1 MRKFTAI
8 FSLLLA
14 LFGATNATA
23 DVQPVTA
30 DGIKDGRVIILLAR
44 STTTNENFFGGQQAS
59 NAAYNAADN
68 NFVVVAAE
76 GEEGTFY
83 LKKQS
88 TGKYLPKAAAS
99 QGQTLTGLTD
109 NTADA
114 ALFTAIVP
122 TNITQGDLMTGYR
135 DPTQLVRFVTTLSDG
150 TTQTFLNC
158 NNSHLTPKYAAGT
171 GGFSAFCVYD
181 AAEYISDGY
190 LDNNTTPAFTY
201 VGETHT
207 SCAAEEAAAIR
218 NALNAYST
226 SYSEA
231 NYNAVAEAV
240 NSAEIRTITA
250 EFDPDRF
257 YLIEGAINGRDM
269 FITVNDN
276 LTLASTAQTQNASQ
290 IWKFEPADD
299 NKYYLSAQGL
309 YCGEAGSSSVS
320 VQEGRDVS
328 FYIVPDP
335 ANPTYFA
342 LDSEKDVLAS
352 SGDNHSHALHGANG
366 PIMGWGSFA
375 DNSKWKLKYIN
386 TYGLTVGQAGWASLN
401 LPFAVE
407 LAEGLTA
414 YYATGDNGSV
424 ISLADAG
431 KVIPANTPVIIEG
444 TAAAYQLKLLNE
456 AEALS
461 GNKFKGTL
469 LAAQPANPNA
479 TYALGLTDGEA
490 KFLKLNT
497 ESATIAANKA
507 YYEAPGDINPT
518 GILSFGTGETT
529 SIGTAVKNGN
539 ADSNVYYG
547 LDGRRVLYPSKG
559 IYVNA
564 AGEKVFIK

>member
-14 LFGATNATA
+14 LFGATNASA
-23 DVQPVTA
+23 DVQPVSA

-76 GEEGTFY
+76 GEEGAFY

-88 TGKYLPKAAAS
+88 TGKYLPKAAAT
-99 QGQTLTGLTD
+99 QNQTLTGLVE

-114 ALFTAIVP
+114 ALFTAVAP
-122 TNITQGDLMTGYR
+122 TNITQSDLMTGYR
-135 DPTQLVRFVTTLSDG
+135 DPAQLVRFVTTLSNG
-150 TTQTFLNC
+150 STQTFLNC
-158 NNSHLTPKYAAGT
+158 NNSSQIPKYHDGT

-207 SCAAEEAAAIR
+207 SCSTEEAAAIR
-218 NALNAYST
+218 NALNAYSA
-226 SYSEA
+226 SYSEE

-240 NSAEIRTITA
+240 NGAEIKTVTA
-250 EFDPDRF
+250 ELDPDRF
-257 YLIEGAINGRDM
+257 YLIEGAINGRDK

-276 LTLASTAQTQNASQ
+276 LTLASATRTQNASQ
-290 IWKFEPADD
+290 IWKFEPAGD

-309 YCGEAGSSSVS
+309 YCGEASRSSVS
-320 VQEGRDVS
+320 AQEERNVS

-352 SGDNHSHALHGANG
+352 FGDNHYHALHGGGGALT
-366 PIMGWGSFA
+366 GWGSFV
-375 DNSKWKLKYIN
+375 DDSKWKLKYID
-386 TYGLTVGQAGWASLN
+386 TYDLTVGPAGWASLN

-414 YYATGDNGSV
+414 YYATGDNGSF

-444 TAAAYQLKLLNE
+444 AASAYPLKLLNE
-456 AEALS
+456 AETLS

-469 LAAQPANPNA
+469 LAARPANPEA
-479 TYALGLTDGEA
+479 TYALGLADGEA

-507 YYEAPGDINPT
+507 YYEAPGGINPA
-518 GILSFGTGETT
+518 GILSFGPGEAT
-529 SIGTAVKNGN
+529 SIRTAVKNGN
-539 ADSNVYYG
+539 ADSNVYYS
-547 LDGRRVLYPSKG
+547 LDGRRVLYPAKG